1 MKTSPEILRR
11 EYRARQ
17 WWTDTRITDLF
28 DRCVAERP
36 DRIALIDPPNREA
49 LLGTAPRRLTFR
61 QIAELADGFA
71 VALLEQGLGRD
82 SILITQLPNIV
93 EYAALYLAAARIGVI
108 VSPVPMQ
115 YRRHELAHIVA
126 TTGARTALTVSIF
139 KGAAQAEGA
148 VQLAAD
154 RDFTVLSL
162 GADAPPGARPFN
174 PAQLDAATRVRLG
187 AAIATANLDA
197 DDVFTICWTS
207 GTEGNP
213 KGVPRTHN
221 QWISINHAHQVG
233 ARIADGE
240 TLLNPFPLV
249 NMAAIGGC
257 LLSWLQCRGTL
268 LLHHPLDLP
277 VYLQQIAGE
286 KPQYAIAPP
295 AILNMLIKS
304 EELLARVDLS
314 SLRCIGSG
322 SAPLDPGMIAGF
334 HERFGIE
341 VINIFGSNEGVSL
354 ISGAT
359 EAPDPRD
366 RARLFPRFGRAEI
379 HWPRLAPCPMDTR
392 LIDPDSGE
400 EITARGLPGELQI
413 RGPAVFD
420 GYFREPALTARSFT
434 SDGYFR
440 TGDLFE
446 IAGSA
451 ENPCFYRYVGRLK
464 QIIIRGGVKI
474 SPEELDEV
482 LAAMPAILEGAV
494 AGYRDEILG
503 EKICAAIVPRPGQS
517 PNLEDV
523 RAHFATAGLA
533 IFKHPERLCILAQ
546 LPRNPTGKVMR
557 KELTQIAELAGSD
570 ESARSMG

>member
-1 MKTSPEILRR
+1 MKTSPETLRR

-17 WWTDTRITDLF
+17 WWGDTRITDLF
-28 DRCVAERP
+28 DQCVAEHP
-36 DRIALIDPPNREA
+36 DRVALVDPPNRES
-49 LLGTAPRRLTFR
+49 LVGGAPRRLTFR
-61 QIAELADGFA
+61 EIARLVDGFA
-71 VALLEQGLGRD
+71 LALHDLGLGRD
-82 SILITQLPNIV
+82 TILITQLPNIV
-93 EYAALYLAAARIGVI
+93 EYAALYIAAARIGVI

-115 YRRHELAHIVA
+115 YRRHELSHIVA
-126 TTGARTALTVSIF
+126 VTGARTALTVASF
-139 KGAAQAEGA
+139 KGVAHADGA

-154 RDFTVLSL
+154 REFNVLCL
-162 GADAPPGARPFN
+162 GDSAPTGARPFT
-174 PAQLDAATRVRLG
+174 PSVLDEHGKTRLQEAA
-187 AAIATANLDA
+187 AAAGVDA

-221 QWISINHAHQVG
+221 QWISINRAHHIG

-257 LLSWLQCRGTL
+257 LLSWLHARGTL

-277 VYLQQIAGE
+277 VYLQQIATE
-286 KPQYAIAPP
+286 RPQYAIAPP
-295 AILNMLIKS
+295 AILNMLIKN
-304 EELLARVDLS
+304 EDLLAKVDLS

-354 ISGAT
+354 ISGVT

-379 HWPRLAPCPMDTR
+379 RWPRPAPCPMDTR
-392 LIDPDSGE
+392 LIDPDSGA
-400 EITARGLPGELQI
+400 EITALGRPGELQI

-420 GYFREPALTARSFT
+420 GYYREPDLTARSFT

-446 IAGSA
+446 IAGS
-451 ENPCFYRYVGRLK
+451 ETDPRFYRYVGRLK

-482 LAAMPAILEGAV
+482 LAAMPSVLEGAV

-503 EKICAAIVPRPGQS
+503 EKICAAVVPRPGQTVT
-517 PNLEDV
+517 LEDV
-523 RAHFATAGLA
+523 RAHFAAAGLA
-533 IFKHPERLCILAQ
+533 IFKRPERLCVLPQ

-557 KELTQIAELAGSD
+557 NELTGIAERTTEGS
-570 ESARSMG
+570 G

>member
-1 MKTSPEILRR
+1 MKTSPESLRR
-11 EYRARQ
+11 EYHARR

-28 DRCVAERP
+28 DRCVASHP
-36 DRIALIDPPNREA
+36 DRIALVDPPNREA
-49 LLGTAPRRLTFR
+49 LVGTAPQRLTYR
-61 QIAELADGFA
+61 QIAELADGFSL
-71 VALLEQGLGRD
+71 ALLDHGLGRD
-82 SILITQLPNIV
+82 AILITQLPNIV

-115 YRRHELAHIVA
+115 YRRHELTHIVGV
-126 TTGARTALTVSIF
+126 TGAGTALTVASF
-139 KGAAQAEGA
+139 KGVAHADGA
-148 VQLAAD
+148 VQLATD
-154 RDFTVLSL
+154 RHFDVLCL
-162 GADAPPGARPFN
+162 GDSAPTGARPFT
-174 PAQLDAATRVRLG
+174 PSALDAAGRARLQQ
-187 AAIATANLDA
+187 AIAAANVDA

-221 QWISINHAHQVG
+221 QWISINRAHHVG

-257 LLSWLQCRGTL
+257 LLSWLHAQGTL

-277 VYLQQIAGE
+277 VYLQQIATE
-286 KPQYAIAPP
+286 RPQYAIAPP
-295 AILNMLIKS
+295 AILNMLIKN
-304 EELLARVDLS
+304 EDLLARVDLS

-334 HERFGIE
+334 RERFGIE

-366 RARLFPRFGRAEI
+366 RARLFPRFGRSEI
-379 HWPRLAPCPMDTR
+379 TWPRPAPCPMDTR
-392 LIDPDSGE
+392 LIDPESGE
-400 EITARGLPGELQI
+400 EITAIGKPGELQI

-420 GYFREPALTARSFT
+420 GYYREPDLTARSFT
-434 SDGYFR
+434 SDGFFR

-446 IAGSA
+446 VAGNA
-451 ENPCFYRYVGRLK
+451 EDPRFYRYVGRLK

-482 LAAMPAILEGAV
+482 LAAMPAVLEGAV
-494 AGYRDEILG
+494 AGYRDDILG
-503 EKICAAIVPRPGQS
+503 EKICAAVVPKPGQTVS
-517 PNLEDV
+517 LEDV
-523 RAHFATAGLA
+523 RAHFAAAGLA
-533 IFKHPERLCILAQ
+533 IFKRPERLCVVAQ

-557 KELTQIAELAGSD
+557 NELTQIAERAD
-570 ESARSMG
+570 SA

>member
-1 MKTSPEILRR
+1 MKTSPEVLRR

-17 WWTDTRITDLF
+17 WWSDTRITDLF
-28 DRCVAERP
+28 DRCVAEHP
-36 DRIALIDPPNREA
+36 ERIALVDPPNREA
-49 LLGTAPRRLTFR
+49 LVGSAPQRLTFR

-71 VALLEQGLGRD
+71 LALHDLGLGRD
-82 SILITQLPNIV
+82 TILITQLPNIV
-93 EYAALYLAAARIGVI
+93 EYAALYIGAARIGVI

-115 YRRHELAHIVA
+115 YRRHELSHIVGV
-126 TTGARTALTVSIF
+126 TGARNALTVASF
-139 KGAAQAEGA
+139 KGVSHADGA
-148 VQLAAD
+148 VQLSAD
-154 RDFTVLSL
+154 REFRVLCL
-162 GADAPPGARPFN
+162 GNTAPAGAQPFS
-174 PAQLDAATRVRLG
+174 PAPLDDTGRARLQQ
-187 AAIATANLDA
+187 AIAAANVDA

-221 QWISINHAHQVG
+221 QWITINRAHHIG

-257 LLSWLQCRGTL
+257 LLSWLHARGTL

-277 VYLQQIAGE
+277 VYLQQIATE
-286 KPQYAIAPP
+286 RPQYAIAPP
-295 AILNMLIKS
+295 AILNMLIKN
-304 EELLARVDLS
+304 EELLAKVDLS

-354 ISGAT
+354 ISGVT

-379 HWPRLAPCPMDTR
+379 RWPRPAPCPMDTR
-392 LIDPDSGE
+392 LIDPESGQ
-400 EITARGLPGELQI
+400 EITATGRPGELQI

-420 GYFREPALTARSFT
+420 GYYREPELTARSFT
-434 SDGYFR
+434 SDGFFR
-440 TGDLFE
+440 TGDLLE

-451 ENPCFYRYVGRLK
+451 EDPRFYRYVGRLK

-482 LAAMPAILEGAV
+482 LASMPAILEGAV

-503 EKICAAIVPRPGQS
+503 EKICAAVVPRPGQS
-517 PNLEDV
+517 VTLEDV
-523 RAHFATAGLA
+523 RAHFAAAGLA
-533 IFKHPERLCILAQ
+533 IFKRPERLCVLPQ

-557 KELTQIAELAGSD
+557 NELTQIAERTGAST
-570 ESARSMG
+570 A